1 MSRGRNVS
9 RWAIVARTGAALS
22 LVIVAFFACLGF
34 ATVGRAEESAAVP
47 REIEGLRVTQVALGG
62 AHSAAITEDG
72 SLWTWGDNW
81 CGQLGDGTTEDRLE
95 PVRVMEGVKSVS
107 LGGSHSAAVR
117 EDGSLWTWGYNSDG
131 QLGDGTT
138 VSSAVPIRVSDFGGA
153 AIPGEVT
160 HYYGATQTVGDVRE
174 DIREDAEEFVTAMDD
189 YLDAVQDAAEQ
200 DERRLLAASKKKS
213 KAQML
218 REGDEV
224 APASEKIV
232 EMPAGTPDAAMDAVY
247 AALAEYLDEYVDEAE
262 DLGDIDMSG
271 GLIEVSADIVN
282 EIRNHV
288 DLDDFTYEH
297 GDYTVTFKISGFL
310 WAEFGSVRV
319 YGNGTDKT
327 GVIVASPED
336 TARALQ
342 RYLERLSDWTEDALY
357 EAMHSLVAEFASVT
371 GIADFTKGEM
381 TDLLEEKVEFLQ
393 GRGFGDLLAFCKLAR
408 DGYDIVKP
416 LLAVDEAD
424 FSDALE
430 DSFGVYNKIKDLDY
444 SDEAVKDE
452 TVREAMLHL
461 EATRNR
467 LEFSLY
473 DYLYN
478 TDEGKDTH
486 SEWDDFWAWVFE
498 CPVDVEVCD
507 ASGNLL
513 GSVVGNKV
521 TTTGDIEIQLEGD
534 VKRVVAPAGLDVTVT
549 ATATDDGAMTCVVE
563 QYSGGAPVGR
573 AVYRD
578 VPLATGRTFSL
589 GVPDG
594 TFDGSSVDDLSSD
607 DGTTV
612 PGRFY
617 SAQDSSACATVT
629 AQAVG
634 GGMVAGSGA
643 YPVGDPVT
651 LSAVPGADNEEFAG
665 WYVGDE
671 LVCVANTY
679 RFPAL
684 EDVTVEARFETVR
697 EVDGSVNVTMADAYE
712 RAVAVAYHTDG
723 GLHDLEV
730 SVAGYDDLGDQAMT
744 VRSYDENGSLTSSR
758 MVDVEWTCPWRFELR
773 SLDLGAYRTEVLTE
787 GGALVLTVGSTTG
800 GSDSAAD
807 TVTMWRLYN
816 QWTGEH
822 FYTASAE
829 ERDGLVAVGWTDE
842 GLGWVAPT
850 SGDPVYRL
858 YNPYVAG
865 GDHHYTLSA
874 AERDGLVE
882 AGWEYE
888 GVGWMSAPA
897 STGVPLYRQY
907 NPYATTGTH
916 NYTTSKAENDHL
928 VSVGWREEGVGW
940 YGV

>member
-1 MSRGRNVS
+1 MG
-9 RWAIVARTGAALS
+9 
-22 LVIVAFFACLGF
+22 CD
-34 ATVGRAEESAAVP
+34 
-47 REIEGLRVTQVALGG
+47 
-62 AHSAAITEDG
+62 HSAALKTDG
-72 SLWTWGDNW
+72 SLWMWGENIS
-81 CGQLGDGTTEDRLE
+81 G
-95 PVRVMEGVKSVS
+95 K
-107 LGGSHSAAVR
+107 
-117 EDGSLWTWGYNSDG
+117 
-131 QLGDGTT
+131 LGDGTT
-138 VSSAVPIRVSDFGGA
+138 VSSTVPIMVPGFGGA
-153 AIPGEVT
+153 ATPGEVT

-297 GDYTVTFKISGFL
+297 GDYTVTFKITGFFG
-310 WAEFGSVRV
+310 AEFGSVRV

-336 TARALQ
+336 TARVLQ

-357 EAMHSLVAEFASVT
+357 EAMHSLAAEFASVT

-381 TDLLEEKVEFLQ
+381 TDLLEDRVEFLQ
-393 GRGFGDLLAFCKLAR
+393 GRGFGDLLTFCKLAR
-408 DGYDIVKP
+408 DGYDIVRP
-416 LLAVDEAD
+416 LLADDEAD
-424 FSDALE
+424 FFDALE
-430 DSFGVYNKIKDLDY
+430 DSFGIYNKIKDLDY

-498 CPVDVEVCD
+498 CPVDVEVRD

-594 TFDGSSVDDLSSD
+594 TFDGSSMDDLSSD

-617 SAQDSSACATVT
+617 SAQDSSACATVA

-634 GGMVAGSGA
+634 GGMVTGSGA

-651 LSAVPGADNEEFAG
+651 LSAVPEVDNEEFVG

-671 LVCVANTY
+671 LVCAANTY

-697 EVDGSVNVTMADAYE
+697 EVDGSVNVTMADAYD
-712 RAVAVAYHTDG
+712 RAVAVAYHADG
-723 GLHDLEV
+723 GLHDLEI
-730 SVAGYDDLGDQAMT
+730 SVAGYDDLDGQTMT
-744 VRSYDENGSLTSSR
+744 VRSYDENGSLISSR
-758 MVDVEWTCPWRFELR
+758 MVEVEWACPWRFELR

-787 GGALVLTVGSTTG
+787 GGALVLTVGAKP
-800 GSDSAAD
+800 GSADPAANTAD
-807 TVTMWRLYN
+807 MYRLYN
-816 QWTGEH
+816 SYTGEH

-829 ERDGLVAVGWTDE
+829 ERDGLIAVGWTDE
-842 GLGWVAPT
+842 GLGWTAPA

-858 YNPYVAG
+858 YNPYVTG

-888 GVGWMSAPA
+888 GVGWMSADA

-907 NPYATTGTH
+907 NPYAATGTH